1 MARSQLT
8 KWYTFRGKI
17 AVSAAAANTM
27 SCVEIYATRRKR
39 MWSHARSQTQCEQPL
54 GDVLSKRQRQ
64 RSSRRERCFGSEHTP
79 QATCGRGANRFSTD
93 QSRLLSRVNIDALS
107 ARPAPSM
114 LPMAG
119 ALDAKVVG
127 YQRLYRGSIG
137 LTADRPSEQLSMTKR
152 RDRSRVASHTIEK
165 LSNTQSRFRNR
176 ESARPFPGVPPKR
189 DNIQD

>member
-1 MARSQLT
+1 MLGLKRNASSHSVMYFLNVNGSEVLDEKDILDLSTRHKL
-8 KWYTFRGKI
+8 R
-17 AVSAAAANTM
+17 AAA
-27 SCVEIYATRRKR
+27 
-39 MWSHARSQTQCEQPL
+39 
-54 GDVLSKRQRQ
+54 
-64 RSSRRERCFGSEHTP
+64 
-79 QATCGRGANRFSTD
+79 GANRFSTD

-176 ESARPFPGVPPKR
+176 ESARRFPGVPPKR